1 MVCQWPW
8 LSTKPSLNFQVEGA
22 RLQETASNGYGLLF
36 NNKNGEHL
44 GNGSCSIPGLQ
55 KVKDTDKIMMIK
67 L

>member
-1 MVCQWPW
+1 
-8 LSTKPSLNFQVEGA
+8 VEGA